1 MNNKFYEEATA
12 LRQEIQEDG
21 YQKDFRISVLAQIV
35 GAVFANGDKIPHKI
49 QIQYPYNALPHNHL
63 SLIEGIVKKLSI
75 IYVDKGDS
83 FLWTSRVNSDIRT
96 AARTGIYCI
105 TYFDTK

>member
-1 MNNKFYEEATA
+1 MNNKFYEEAIA
-12 LRQEIQEDG
+12 LRQQIQEDR
-21 YQKDFRISVLAQIV
+21 YLTHFRLSVLAQIV
-35 GAVFANGDKIPHKI
+35 GAVFANGDKIPHEI

-63 SLIEGIVKKLSI
+63 PLMDEIVKKLSI
-75 IYVDKGDS
+75 SYVDKGDR

-96 AARTGIYCI
+96 SARTGFYCI